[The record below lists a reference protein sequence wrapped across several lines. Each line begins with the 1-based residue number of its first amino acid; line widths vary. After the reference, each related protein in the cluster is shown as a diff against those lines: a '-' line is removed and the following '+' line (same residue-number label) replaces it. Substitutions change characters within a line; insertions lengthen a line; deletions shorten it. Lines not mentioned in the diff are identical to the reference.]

1 MPSLLP
7 IKRRIASTKNTTQIT
22 KAMKMVAASKLR
34 KAQERIV
41 EARPYAR
48 GMMRVLSSLAKNLNK
63 EYHPLLDRRGTN
75 KVEVIVL
82 TSDRGLCGGFN
93 TNILKKAAEFQR
105 QKREQGCEVGLSVVG
120 RKGREFFKRRD
131 VDTRM
136 AWTGISGKVQYG
148 HAVEIGQDIENLYL
162 AENVDEVYVV
172 YNEFKSAIS
181 QQVVVEKLL
190 PVEAE
195 AETGGITGAYLFE
208 PSPDEVLAELLPK
221 HIQFQ
226 IFRMLLESS
235 ASEEGARMTAMDAA
249 NKNAREV
256 IRLLTLTYNRAR
268 QANITK
274 EILEVVGG
282 AEALKG

>member
-34 KAQERIV
+34 KAQERIL

-48 GMMRVLSSLAKNLNK
+48 GMMGVLSSLAKNLNK
-63 EYHPLLDRRGTN
+63 EYHPLLDRRGTG
-75 KVEVIVL
+75 KIEVIVL

-93 TNILKKAAEFQR
+93 TTILKKASEFIR
-105 QKREQGCEVGLSVVG
+105 QKKEQGGQVGMSVVG
-120 RKGREFFKRRD
+120 RKGREYFKRRGLD
-131 VDTRM
+131 ARM
-136 AWTGISGKVQYG
+136 AWSGISGKVQYG
-148 HAVEIGQDIENLYL
+148 HAVEIGQDLEKLYL
-162 AENVDEVYVV
+162 DEGIDEVYVV

-181 QQVVVEKLL
+181 QQVVVERLL
-190 PVEAE
+190 PIEPEDDAG
-195 AETGGITGAYLFE
+195 TITGSYMFE
-208 PSPDEVLAELLPK
+208 PSPDEVLEELLPK
-221 HIQFQ
+221 HLQFQ

-249 NKNAREV
+249 NKNAKEV

>member
-190 PVEAE
+190 PVEPE
-195 AETGGITGAYLFE
+195 AETGTITGAYLFE